1 MGASHMAD
9 YNGVKTKNINKDL
22 DIYIG
27 NRVKL
32 RRTMLGISQ
41 DRLGTSLGITF
52 QQIQKY
58 EKGVNRISASTLYS
72 IANILGVDFS
82 YFIEG
87 FEGGEEV
94 RDENVPAYE
103 FDNTKKKETMELLRA
118 YYKISDPMLRKRVL
132 DFVKGLSSSVKKL
145 EEKES

>member
-1 MGASHMAD
+1 MAD
-9 YNGVKTKNINKDL
+9 YNGLRTKNINRDL

-58 EKGVNRISASTLYS
+58 EKGVNRISASTLYN
-72 IANILGVDFS
+72 IANVLGVDFS

-87 FEGGEEV
+87 FEGNNEI

-145 EEKES
+145 EEKDS

>member
-1 MGASHMAD
+1 MAD

-87 FEGGEEV
+87 
-94 RDENVPAYE
+94 
-103 FDNTKKKETMELLRA
+103 
-118 YYKISDPMLRKRVL
+118 S
-132 DFVKGLSSSVKKL
+132 
-145 EEKES
+145 